1 MSIHDDTIEL
11 EQVVHSLQKYIVGQK
26 IEEKEPIKEKE
37 QIKEKEPIKELEQI
51 KELQSLQPLSYFLQ
65 IHPKDK
71 DKLFW
76 AFYIMLR
83 GEDDYKYLKTKF
95 VVEKEIKISAVETMH
110 KMSNVFKQHKLN
122 KGRIETELSGDAVL
136 TLEGFFGLCIIH
148 NISAMFIK
156 RNCYFE
162 LYGIGDEEPPYLV
175 EEVEGGLG
183 IHVFKNGAVSNDMA
197 NDVRK
202 TKWRMENVLAPIKSI
217 SSYTHAEL
225 LEIYNK
231 VTSAAINTN
240 ANANANVKVT
250 TEKKTKQFLYDRICE
265 YLN

>member
-1 MSIHDDTIEL
+1 MTSIHDVAAEL
-11 EQVVHSLQKYIVGQK
+11 EQTVYSLQKYIIGQK
-26 IEEKEPIKEKE
+26 NEEKELIKEPMKEKELIKEKE
-37 QIKEKEPIKELEQI
+37 KELE
-51 KELQSLQPLSYFLQ
+51 SPLSYFLQ
-65 IHPKDK
+65 IHAKDK

-122 KGRIETELSGDAVL
+122 KGRIETELSGDAAL

-148 NISAMFIK
+148 NVYAMFIK

-162 LYGIGDEEPPYLV
+162 LYGVGDEESPYLV

-183 IHVFKNGAVSNDMA
+183 IHVFKTGAASNEMA
-197 NDVRK
+197 NGIRK

-231 VTSAAINTN
+231 VASAAINTN
-240 ANANANVKVT
+240 INANANVKVT
-250 TEKKTKQFLYDRICE
+250 SEKKTKQFLYDRICE

>member
-1 MSIHDDTIEL
+1 MTSSNDVTAEL
-11 EQVVHSLQKYIVGQK
+11 EQTVYSLQKYIIGQK
-26 IEEKEPIKEKE
+26 IEEKELIKEPTRDKELSKEKE
-37 QIKEKEPIKELEQI
+37 LE
-51 KELQSLQPLSYFLQ
+51 SPHSYFLQ
-65 IHPKDK
+65 IHAKDK

-122 KGRIETELSGDAVL
+122 KGRIETELSGDAAL

-148 NISAMFIK
+148 NVYAMFIK

-162 LYGIGDEEPPYLV
+162 LYGIGDEESPYLV

-183 IHVFKNGAVSNDMA
+183 IHVFKNKVASNEMA
-197 NDVRK
+197 NGIRK

-231 VTSAAINTN
+231 VASAAINTN
-240 ANANANVKVT
+240 INANANVKVT
-250 TEKKTKQFLYDRICE
+250 SEKKTKQFLYDRICE

>member
-1 MSIHDDTIEL
+1 MSIHETTEL
-11 EQVVHSLQKYIVGQK
+11 EQVVHSLQKYIIGQK
-26 IEEKEPIKEKE
+26 SDDKELVKEKESIKEKE
-37 QIKEKEPIKELEQI
+37 KESIKEKE
-51 KELQSLQPLSYFLQ
+51 LQSQLSYFLQ
-65 IHPKDK
+65 IHSKDK

-95 VVEKEIKISAVETMH
+95 VVEKEIKITAVETMH

-122 KGRIETELSGDAVL
+122 KGRIETELSGDTAL

-148 NISAMFIK
+148 NVSAMFIK

-162 LYGIGDEEPPYLV
+162 LYGIGDEESPYLV
-175 EEVEGGLG
+175 EEVDGGLG
-183 IHVFKNGAVSNDMA
+183 IHVFKNGAALNDMA
-197 NDVRK
+197 NGIRK

-225 LEIYNK
+225 LEIYSK
-231 VTSAAINTN
+231 VTCVANANASTNTN

-250 TEKKTKQFLYDRICE
+250 SEKKTKQFLYDRICE

>member
-1 MSIHDDTIEL
+1 MSIHDTLEL
-11 EQVVHSLQKYIVGQK
+11 EQVVHSLQKYIIGKK
-26 IEEKEPIKEKE
+26 IEEKEQIKELIKE
-37 QIKEKEPIKELEQI
+37 KEKEPIKELD
-51 KELQSLQPLSYFLQ
+51 SSPLSYFLQ
-65 IHPKDK
+65 IHAKDK

-83 GEDDYKYLKTKF
+83 GEDEYKYLKTKF
-95 VVEKEIKISAVETMH
+95 VTEKEIKISAVETMH

-162 LYGIGDEEPPYLV
+162 LYGIGDEESPYLV

-183 IHVFKNGAVSNDMA
+183 IHVFKNGTALNDMA
-197 NDVRK
+197 NGIRK

-231 VTSAAINTN
+231 VTSDAINTN
-240 ANANANVKVT
+240 ANVKVT
-250 TEKKTKQFLYDRICE
+250 LEKKTKQILYDHICE

>member
-1 MSIHDDTIEL
+1 MTSIHDVAEL
-11 EQVVHSLQKYIVGQK
+11 EQTVYSLQKYIIGQK
-26 IEEKEPIKEKE
+26 DEYKELVKEPMKEKE
-37 QIKEKEPIKELEQI
+37 LMKELD
-51 KELQSLQPLSYFLQ
+51 SPLSYFLQ

-148 NISAMFIK
+148 NVYAMFMK

-162 LYGIGDEEPPYLV
+162 LYGVGDEEPPYLV

-183 IHVFKNGAVSNDMA
+183 IHVFKNGVASNEMA
-197 NDVRK
+197 NGIRN

-231 VTSAAINTN
+231 VASVAN
-240 ANANANVKVT
+240 ANANAIANVNANVKVT
-250 TEKKTKQFLYDRICE
+250 SEKKTKQFLYDRICE
-265 YLN
+265 CLN

>member
-1 MSIHDDTIEL
+1 MTSIHDVAEL
-11 EQVVHSLQKYIVGQK
+11 EQTVYSLQKYIIGQK
-26 IEEKEPIKEKE
+26 DEYKELVKEPT
-37 QIKEKEPIKELEQI
+37 KEPTKEPMKEPMKELD
-51 KELQSLQPLSYFLQ
+51 SPLSYFLQ

-148 NISAMFIK
+148 NMSAMFMK

-162 LYGIGDEEPPYLV
+162 LYGVGDEEPPYLV

-183 IHVFKNGAVSNDMA
+183 IHVFKNGVASNEAA
-197 NDVRK
+197 NGIRN

-231 VTSAAINTN
+231 VTSVT
-240 ANANANVKVT
+240 NANANVKVT
-250 TEKKTKQFLYDRICE
+250 SEKKTKQFLYDRICE
-265 YLN
+265 CLN

>member
-1 MSIHDDTIEL
+1 MTSSNDVAAEL
-11 EQVVHSLQKYIVGQK
+11 EQTVYSLQKYIIGQK
-26 IEEKEPIKEKE
+26 IEEKELIKEPTKEPIKEKE
-37 QIKEKEPIKELEQI
+37 QTKELE
-51 KELQSLQPLSYFLQ
+51 SPLSYFLQ
-65 IHPKDK
+65 IHAKDK

-122 KGRIETELSGDAVL
+122 KGRIETELSGDAAL

-148 NISAMFIK
+148 NISAMFMK

-162 LYGIGDEEPPYLV
+162 LYGVGDGESPYLV

-183 IHVFKNGAVSNDMA
+183 IHVFKNEVASNETA
-197 NDVRK
+197 NGIRK
-202 TKWRMENVLAPIKSI
+202 TKWRMENVLAPIKSV

-231 VTSAAINTN
+231 VTSVTNNANT
-240 ANANANVKVT
+240 NANANVKVT
-250 TEKKTKQFLYDRICE
+250 LEKKTKQILYDRICE